1 MAAFPDFVLSGH
13 DAEYVDKLPDVRTS
27 DVHTAAGAGDGSLA
41 AATGSPAMTG
51 SSVQTIPPPGC
62 TSLTLPD
69 LLAGNPFVTPSVM
82 LRRTIKR
89 RFNPAFRYCED
100 YLLWLEICL
109 DGGKMAHI
117 HLPLADILRPV
128 QHRGLSQNEFRM
140 RWGFAGVYLYLWRQ
154 GRLPFG
160 YTLKRSGG
168 LYAKALLFRLFGSTH
183 YGHLRRLHR

>member
-1 MAAFPDFVLSGH
+1 
-13 DAEYVDKLPDVRTS
+13 
-27 DVHTAAGAGDGSLA
+27 
-41 AATGSPAMTG
+41 
-51 SSVQTIPPPGC
+51 
-62 TSLTLPD
+62 
-69 LLAGNPFVTPSVM
+69 
-82 LRRTIKR
+82 
-89 RFNPAFRYCED
+89 
-100 YLLWLEICL
+100 LLWLEICL